1 MKKMTALLLTLCML
15 FSTACFTVSA
25 ADWQAGGSVDLRV
38 GVIGDS
44 HISSSANAGWLAKA
58 IQAYLAIGQNQ
69 LDGLALTG
77 DIVYQE
83 DSLTEEPY
91 DVLLGL
97 LNGTD
102 SATAGTGIAD
112 IPLMYAM
119 GNHGYLL
126 SDRTEEKAQEARQLF
141 LDKMG
146 GRLGVNELKYV
157 KQLGSDD
164 NTYTF
169 IAAAADNYLGFAG
182 GDSVG
187 ETEQFL
193 MDEIDKALAAD
204 STNDAN
210 GTFAEGVIPDSQKP
224 VFVMLH
230 HPIDGTIFNV
240 ETENYSDAFVSFLKN
255 RPQVIV
261 LSAHQHVA
269 AQLPQTIWQ
278 DGFTVFQTSHLSNGG
293 LTYYEA
299 DNKQLTGDS
308 HQSAMIEVTDNVVKI
323 YKLDHATNSYIGD
336 PWVIDIPKIV
346 SDRTDANSENDN
358 DHYLYSADKREN
370 AENPSFPSG
379 SAVTVSV
386 DVNNAAITWANN
398 AVPGAE
404 TPNQQDDF
412 VRGYKLEI
420 KTAAGDAVV
429 SEKLQGDFYK
439 AVQPES
445 YTKTYSLAY
454 NTSYTVSIY
463 PWGVFG
469 GFGAP
474 ITKTFKTEKEQVPE
488 GAVRYEFEDF
498 APAGDWSRLEA
509 ASGGAI
515 AIDTWTSSDPS
526 FTVPVKLEK
535 AGYYDI
541 TYLAGNYNN
550 NLANLSLVTLTL
562 DGQEIG
568 KNDMGFTEILSA
580 YTSFASA
587 PMSKY
592 EKKGFWLEAGDH
604 TLHVAIAACTS
615 NTSLWKYQMDYIQ
628 FTPMENYITQR
639 TGTTRLEAKTIAPQ
653 NRFGSGDE
661 LLAGLYTGSNGRE
674 YVIYSYAPQDP
685 SFTVPV
691 EIKQSGYYDIAYA
704 LGEQTSA
711 NPYLSE
717 VTLTLG
723 TTEIGKNDTASA
735 RTTLTG
741 YDVWNSGE
749 TMPMCRYEKKNI
761 WLEAGVYPLNVTVAA
776 CTTGDAVYKYQFD
789 YIEFT
794 SKTAVISES
803 GASRLEAE
811 DYVPAADVYA
821 TGMADVAS
829 GGKIAWNTWTEK
841 DPSFTTSVAFDKT
854 GYYDVAY
861 VVGYQNNNASVNEV
875 KISLGDIEIGDN
887 TKAPTES
894 LASTY
899 GTWSDTLPMGRYDRK
914 GIWIEEGVY
923 KLKVDIPYVDGGEHD
938 HLWKYQMD
946 YIEFSR
952 QAGTVIATDG
962 TATKIEAED
971 YADSAD
977 VFIKNDSVDIS
988 QVASG
993 GKIAFGYRYSDPSF
1007 TASVEIAKTGFYD
1020 VTYLAGHYGDSSYLS
1035 LMTITLG
1042 DTVIGTNNESS
1053 RKTLSAYTSFT
1064 SAPMSQYDKTDLWL
1078 EKGVYQLKV
1087 DIDKC
1092 YYQEGTYDVWKYQ
1105 MDYIAFTYQP
1115 GKAVSGTGVTTIEA
1129 EDYFT
1134 DPGTYGT
1141 GAVFEDS
1148 YASGGK
1154 IVKCEWA
1161 TKDQSFTVC
1170 VEIEEDGDY
1179 DVSYIAGYK
1188 KGGVSVVTISL
1199 GDTVIGANDTTYVKQ
1214 LTGKYTNDWAEH
1226 SPLSLYEK
1234 TLRLKKGVYQLKVNI
1249 SDVGDSVWKYLLD
1262 YIRFAPAESS
1272 VRVNGGKINAV
1283 ARYEEHLDSGT
1294 ALMVLYNEG
1303 RLVSTAAAEVKNTN
1317 AVAFDV
1323 TCDKSFDSIKVFTWN
1338 SMNEMKPLCKPVV
1351 LQ

>member
-25 ADWQAGGSVDLRV
+25 ADRQSGGSVDLRV

-44 HISSSANAGWLAKA
+44 HMSSSTYSAWFKKA
-58 IQAYLAIGQNQ
+58 VQATLAIGGGS

-83 DSLTEEPY
+83 GTLNSSQY
-91 DVLLGL
+91 DNLLSI
-97 LNGTD
+97 LNGTASD
-102 SATAGTGIAD
+102 MTGTGIAD
-112 IPLMYAM
+112 VPVVYTM
-119 GNHGYLL
+119 GNHEYLL
-126 SDRTEEKAQEARQLF
+126 GNKTAESSAEARAMF
-141 LDKMG
+141 IEKMG
-146 GRLGVNELKYV
+146 TKLGTASQNYV
-157 KQLGSDD
+157 KTFGSGDKR
-164 NTYTF
+164 YTF
-169 IAAAADNYLGFAG
+169 IAAAADDYSGFVG
-182 GDSVG
+182 GDSATSA
-187 ETEQFL
+187 TEQFL

-204 STNDAN
+204 STNDEN
-210 GTFAEGVIPDSQKP
+210 GAFAAGVIPNSQKP

-230 HPIDGTIFNV
+230 HPIDGTVFGAD
-240 ETENYSDAFVSFLKN
+240 EQNYSDAFVSFLKN

-261 LSAHQHVA
+261 LSAHHHVA

-278 DGFTVFQTSHLSNGG
+278 DGFTVFQSPYLSNGG
-293 LTYYEA
+293 LSSYEA
-299 DNKQLTGDS
+299 DNATASDC
-308 HQSAMIEVTDNVVKI
+308 HQSAVIEVTNNVVKI
-323 YKLDHATNSYIGD
+323 YKLDHVTDSYIGD
-336 PWVIDIPKIV
+336 PWVIDIPQIV
-346 SDRTDANSENDN
+346 SDRIDADSGNDN

-370 AENPSFPSG
+370 AANPSFPSG

-386 DVNNAAITWANN
+386 DVNNASITWPNN

-439 AVQPES
+439 EAQPES

-515 AIDTWTSSDPS
+515 AIDTWSDSDPS

-550 NLANLSLVTLTL
+550 NLANLSLVALTL

-604 TLHVAIAACTS
+604 MLRVDITACTS
-615 NTSLWKYQMDYIQ
+615 NASLWKYQMDYIQ

-674 YVIYSYAPQDP
+674 YVIYSYAPQNP

-761 WLEAGVYPLNVTVAA
+761 WLEAGVYPLNVTIAA

-829 GGKIAWNTWTEK
+829 GGKIAWNTWATE

-861 VVGYQNNNASVNEV
+861 VVGYQNNNASLNEV

-899 GTWSDTLPMGRYDRK
+899 DTWSDMLPMGRYDRK

-923 KLKVDIPYVDGGEHD
+923 RLKVSIPAVYSDNKPV
-938 HLWKYQMD
+938 WKYQMD

-952 QAGTVIATDG
+952 QDGTVIAADG
-962 TATKIEAED
+962 TETRIEAED

-993 GKIAFGYRYSDPSF
+993 GKIAYGYRYSDPSF
-1007 TASVEIAKTGFYD
+1007 SVSVEIAKTGFYD
-1020 VTYLAGHYGDSSYLS
+1020 VTYLAGHYDDNPYLS
-1035 LMTITLG
+1035 LMTIALG
-1042 DTVIGTNNESS
+1042 ETVIGTNNESS

-1092 YYQEGTYDVWKYQ
+1092 YYQDVTSDVWKYQ

-1134 DPGTYGT
+1134 GHGTYGT
-1141 GAVFEDS
+1141 GAVYEDS

-1249 SDVGDSVWKYLLD
+1249 SDTGDSVWKYLLD

-1283 ARYEEHLDSGT
+1283 AKYEEHLDSGT

-1303 RLVSTAAAEVKNTN
+1303 RLVSTATAEVKNTN